1 MNNDPNTN
9 PELAKAMKVAE
20 FKFGLIA
27 PVLQGTYIEVS
38 AAAYYKRVTAEKLT
52 LPDGK
57 TVKLSYKTLEKW
69 TSEYKRFG
77 FDALIPRG
85 DQTAAP
91 HVPCLMRQLK
101 ESTH

>member
-38 AAAYYKRVTAEKLT
+38 L
-52 LPDGK
+52 
-57 TVKLSYKTLEKW
+57 
-69 TSEYKRFG
+69 
-77 FDALIPRG
+77 
-85 DQTAAP
+85 
-91 HVPCLMRQLK
+91 C
-101 ESTH
+101 